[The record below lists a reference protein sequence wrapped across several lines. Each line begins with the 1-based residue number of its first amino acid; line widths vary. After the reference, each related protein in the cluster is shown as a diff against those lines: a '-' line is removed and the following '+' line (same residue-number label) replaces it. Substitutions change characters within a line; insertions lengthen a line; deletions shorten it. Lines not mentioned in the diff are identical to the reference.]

1 MDLPFALDY
10 IAKSARLRCR
20 GDLRT
25 GLTNRLLFH
34 DRVGQLVAEVVD
46 FDEPAKVLRLRRC
59 DQRQELTF
67 RHPLVE
73 AGNGAAV
80 AAGDRRRPGAICG
93 LTHRTWRGVAL

>member
-1 MDLPFALDY
+1 MNLQFAFED
-10 IAKSARLRCR
+10 IAKSARFRCR
-20 GDLRT
+20 GHLRT

-34 DRVGQLVAEVVD
+34 DRVGQLVTEAVD
-46 FDEPAKVLRLRRC
+46 FDEPAEVLRLRRC
-59 DQRQELTF
+59 EQRQELIF

-73 AGNGAAV
+73 AGNGAAG